1 MSKKYSRYKLVFAE
15 KSRKYNIRHIKKGAP
30 RKYRYECRLAHMHLI
45 KSAGY
50 KSNNW
55 MKMHHEPM
63 RRKIPVVNIMDRI
76 SC

>member
-1 MSKKYSRYKLVFAE
+1 MSTRYSRYKKVFAE
-15 KSRKYNIRHIKKGAP
+15 KSRRYNIKHIKKGTP
-30 RKYRYECRLAHMHLI
+30 RKYRYECRNVHIHLI
-45 KSAGY
+45 KSGGY

-63 RRKIPVVNIMDRI
+63 RRKIPVENIMTRT